1 MGTEADYYHD
11 ICPKYVNWQNQNY
24 TCQGSWMHTVCNF
37 GVKDLGRVQA
47 SKCLFANKFNLD
59 VDKNAVLYH
68 FLHVLNNT
76 LNETYAQNHNKKP
89 PLG

>member
-24 TCQGSWMHTVCNF
+24 TCQGSWRHTVCNF

-68 FLHVLNNT
+68 FQHVLNNT
-76 LNETYAQNHNKKP
+76 LNETYAKN
-89 PLG
+89 